1 MWARA
6 VIIFGLFGEKVGGLV
21 AVAVA
26 DGWMDG
32 WM

>member
-21 AVAVA
+21 AVA